1 VNLDRLREWLI
12 SQGIDAE
19 ELDEFVETRLIKD
32 IGEGLALSLMN
43 DENLGLDVFMLML
56 RMDEMETRME
66 QRLKALEGSGV

>member
-1 VNLDRLREWLI
+1 MDLDRLREWLI

-19 ELDEFVETRLIKD
+19 ELDAFVETRLIKD

-56 RMDEMETRME
+56 RMDELE
-66 QRLKALEGSGV
+66 QRLQALEGSKV